1 MSSKVG
7 SIYLDSVLI
16 YESFFVFLNKKKEI
30 LRQNI
35 LVVTTNL

>member
-16 YESFFVFLNKKKEI
+16 YESFLVFLKKKKKYYVKI
-30 LRQNI
+30 F
-35 LVVTTNL
+35 